1 MGGSGRRMKLKRIL
15 ALLGVLL
22 LAGLVILFFV
32 LALTGASKNTLMA
45 VVFSILFFSI
55 LFYAMGLMVRVLKPD
70 NSSLTD
76 EDVSDNSTK
85 K

>member
-1 MGGSGRRMKLKRIL
+1 MKLKRIL

-32 LALTGASKNTLMA
+32 LALSGASKNTLMA

-55 LFYAMGLMVRVLKPD
+55 LFYAMALMARVLKSQDDPD
-70 NSSLTD
+70 DHDHQKAS
-76 EDVSDNSTK
+76 
-85 K
+85 